1 VRYVFKPSFDRS
13 IKSLH
18 PDQKDEATGVCLALL
33 GFLERRTPL
42 PGGIGLKRLQ
52 DDFWEI
58 RQGLHNR
65 ILFRWRDDL
74 IEFVLAGNHDSIKN
88 FLKNS

>member
-1 VRYVFKPSFDRS
+1 MRYEFKPSFDRS

-18 PDQKDEATGVCLALL
+18 PKQKDETTGVCLALL
-33 GFLERRTPL
+33 ELMEKRTPL

-65 ILFRWRDDL
+65 ILFRWRQDL
-74 IEFVLAGNHDSIKN
+74 IEFVLAGNHDSIKD

>member
-1 VRYVFKPSFDRS
+1 MEK
-13 IKSLH
+13 
-18 PDQKDEATGVCLALL
+18 
-33 GFLERRTPL
+33 RTPL
-42 PGGIGLKRLQ
+42 PSGIGLKRLQ

-65 ILFRWRDDL
+65 ILFRWRQDL
-74 IEFVLAGNHDSIKN
+74 IEFVLAGNHDSIKD